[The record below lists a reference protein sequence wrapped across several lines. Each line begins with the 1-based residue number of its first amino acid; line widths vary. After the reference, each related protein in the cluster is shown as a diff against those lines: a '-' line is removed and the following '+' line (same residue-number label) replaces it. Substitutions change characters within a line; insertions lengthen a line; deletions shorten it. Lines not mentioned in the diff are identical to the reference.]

1 MAHYII
7 HNNIRPGPM
16 LYAFLLSRVVV
27 VLSGVAHP
35 VSMTSI
41 SAARVAYLGWILT
54 MPSVTGY
61 EDSTGGSK
69 F

>member
-1 MAHYII
+1 
-7 HNNIRPGPM
+7 M